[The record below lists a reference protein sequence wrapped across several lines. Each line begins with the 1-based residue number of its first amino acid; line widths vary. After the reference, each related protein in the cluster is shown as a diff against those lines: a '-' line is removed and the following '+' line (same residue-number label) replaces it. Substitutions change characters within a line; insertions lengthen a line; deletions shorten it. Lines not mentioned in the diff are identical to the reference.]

1 MIKGGLLAAA
11 LGLVAAPLA
20 AQQPDFSRFTT
31 GPVFADEGP
40 NAEVAS
46 TMPIPGD
53 AMFKV
58 TMDVAERASDGEAAN
73 RTLISA
79 ARLIN
84 MHARAGVPVE
94 RTQVAV
100 VVHGSAA
107 LDLLSDEAYAAR
119 FDGAANPS
127 GEILE
132 VLINHGV
139 RVILC
144 GQSGAAQ
151 GIDETTDLAPGVEVA
166 LSAMTAHALLQQSG
180 YTLNPF

>member
-1 MIKGGLLAAA
+1 MIKGVIAVAAIGLI
-11 LGLVAAPLA
+11 AAPLT
-20 AQQPDFSRFTT
+20 AQERDYSRFTT

-40 NAEVAS
+40 NAEIAS
-46 TMPIPGD
+46 TMPIPAE
-53 AMFKV
+53 AMFMV
-58 TMDVAERASDGEAAN
+58 AMDVAERTSDGDAPN

-94 RTQVAV
+94 RTKVAV
-100 VVHGSAA
+100 VVHGAAA
-107 LDLLSDEAYAAR
+107 LDLLSEEAYAAR
-119 FDGAANPS
+119 FDGAANPNAAIIEALTS
-127 GEILE
+127 Q
-132 VLINHGV
+132 GV

-151 GIDETTDLAPGVEVA
+151 GIDETRDLAPGVEVA